1 MKLENMLIDE
11 NTTIKDAVGRLER
24 FRCKNVYVV
33 VNMKLIASISDG
45 DARRFLLKNGNIED
59 KVENIANYSPISF
72 YENQIDDAK
81 KYFRESEIQ
90 SIPILNFNDEV
101 VSILFRNEALL
112 SKGKNLKLPVVI
124 MAGGKGT
131 RLYPYTKILPKAL
144 IPIGEIP
151 ITEHIINRLY
161 DCGCQNFYMI
171 INHKKNMIRSYFE
184 SIHTEYQLTLIE
196 EEKYLGT
203 GGGLS
208 LLKGKINECFIL
220 SNCDILVDIDYE
232 KVYEYH
238 AKNNNY
244 ITIVSACKQT
254 KIPYGVIQLDREKQ
268 YKGVIEKPE
277 TSYLINTGF
286 YIVNQEVLND
296 LKEDEVLGFPDIIEQ
311 NYRDGKKI
319 GVYEISDKAF
329 MDMGQLEE
337 LESMRLKLGV

>member
-1 MKLENMLIDE
+1 MKLEHMLIDG

-33 VNMKLIASISDG
+33 ENMKLIASISDG

-59 KVENIANYSPISF
+59 TVENIANYSPISF
-72 YENQIDDAK
+72 YETQIEDAK
-81 KYFRESEIQ
+81 RYFGESEIQ

-101 VSILFRNEALL
+101 VSILFRNEVLL
-112 SKGKNLKLPVVI
+112 SKRRNLNLPVVI

-161 DCGCQNFYMI
+161 DYGCQKFYMI

-184 SIHTEYQLTLIE
+184 SFHTEYQLTLIE

-208 LLKGKINECFIL
+208 LLKGYIEESFIL

-238 AKNNNY
+238 VNQNNY
-244 ITIVSACKQT
+244 ITIVSACKQS
-254 KIPYGVIQLDREKQ
+254 KIPYGVIQLDQDNQ

-286 YIVNQEVLND
+286 YIVNHNVLNE
-296 LKEDEVLGFPDIIEQ
+296 LKENEVLGFPDIIER
-311 NYRDGKKI
+311 NYQAGNKI
-319 GVYEISDKAF
+319 GVYVISEKAF